1 MGTWANEEN
10 RSVFLHHRAMIW
22 RKLTSDDWDVDRST
36 LETDIARSE
45 EGPKETSACGVS
57 LLLNFVAAVKL
68 CVTASLDTLLDSI
81 IALDSPLVGSTVS
94 SVLTLITDI
103 LVALPVITRGGN
115 LSGGERRRRNSE
127 GKSQKSDDCLG
138 EHIV

>member
-1 MGTWANEEN
+1 MRKIGQRFCTTVMD
-10 RSVFLHHRAMIW
+10 S
-22 RKLTSDDWDVDRST
+22 RKLTSDDWEVDGGT

-57 LLLNFVAAVKL
+57 LLLNFVAAVEL
-68 CVTASLDTLLDSI
+68 CVTASLDALLNGI
-81 IALDSPLVGSTVS
+81 IALDSSLVGSTVS
-94 SVLTLITDI
+94 SILALITNV

-115 LSGGERRRRNSE
+115 LSGGERRRRDSE
-127 GKSQKSDDCLG
+127 GESQESDDCLG